1 MSSDDETD
9 LIRTITRLYRNG
21 LTDYFMEPL
30 VMVNGAEIPVGLI
43 QDGDGII
50 FCCRRGEREIQLT
63 RSFVDPTFDEFPR
76 AGFSDIKFAILTLYH
91 EMFLQMPVAVAFPP
105 ASELKDTI
113 GEIVSQNGLRQLRIA
128 ESEKFA
134 HVTFFLNGNSN
145 RIFTGEDH
153 IKIPSPKDIP
163 FEQIPELSSARV
175 AEELINSIHKK
186 QYAFIV
192 VNFPNGDMIGHLEN
206 SNAKIKCAEA
216 IDRQLE
222 KVLDAAGAAGYV
234 TIITADHGILET
246 AYRPDGLPNLSHT
259 HNPVPFIIVD
269 PDSRANGGSHLRE
282 GGSLADIAPT
292 VLEIMGLAQPK
303 RMTAN
308 SLLQSYSAI
317 NPKRNVLLIIL
328 DGWGVGKPD
337 ETNHIFM
344 AQTPVWDR
352 LTAQCPFTRLDASG
366 KSVGLLDWKPGN
378 SEAGHQTIGA
388 GRIVIQDDARIDMAI
403 ETGFFHQNPVFL
415 EIMSS
420 LQQRDRAL
428 HLIAL
433 LSEKSSHGSIAYP
446 IALLRLAKE
455 KNLEKVFV
463 HVILDGRSTTIRS
476 APGFIQKLQKET
488 QALGVGKIASGIG
501 RGYALDRDGDYQKT
515 RRAYDAM
522 VYGAGLK
529 VSAES

>member
-222 KVLDAAGAAGYV
+222 KVLGAAGAAGYV
-234 TIITADHGILET
+234 AIITADHGILES
-246 AYRPDGLPNLSHT
+246 ALRPDGLPNLSHT
-259 HNPVPFIIVD
+259 HNPVPFIIYD
-269 PDSRANGGSHLRE
+269 PGYNGE
-282 GGSLADIAPT
+282 YEMAD
-292 VLEIMGLAQPK
+292 
-303 RMTAN
+303 
-308 SLLQSYSAI
+308 
-317 NPKRNVLLIIL
+317 
-328 DGWGVGKPD
+328 
-337 ETNHIFM
+337 
-344 AQTPVWDR
+344 
-352 LTAQCPFTRLDASG
+352 
-366 KSVGLLDWKPGN
+366 
-378 SEAGHQTIGA
+378 
-388 GRIVIQDDARIDMAI
+388 
-403 ETGFFHQNPVFL
+403 
-415 EIMSS
+415 
-420 LQQRDRAL
+420 
-428 HLIAL
+428 
-433 LSEKSSHGSIAYP
+433 
-446 IALLRLAKE
+446 
-455 KNLEKVFV
+455 LEKKGLSNIAGTLLNLLGYENVEDYDPS
-463 HVILDGRSTTIRS
+463 LIR
-476 APGFIQKLQKET
+476 FI
-488 QALGVGKIASGIG
+488 
-501 RGYALDRDGDYQKT
+501 
-515 RRAYDAM
+515 
-522 VYGAGLK
+522 
-529 VSAES
+529 